1 MTIIADTALD
11 LFSYPFANTAATKM
25 LADAFDTLWKT
36 RGVSQRQVAARLGYR
51 GSVCLSHMATGRIS
65 IPVGRVLD
73 LAHVLE
79 IEPAELLLA
88 VLEQRHLEIAFRK
101 FMQPLRQDSTGS
113 TDHTIRAVTD
123 V

>member
-1 MTIIADTALD
+1 MTIIADTELD

-25 LADAFDTLWKT
+25 LADAFDALWKT
-36 RGVSQRQVAARLGYR
+36 RGVSQRQLAARLGYR

-79 IEPAELLLA
+79 IDPAELLLA
-88 VLEQRHLEIAFRK
+88 VLEQRHPEIPFRK
-101 FMQPLRQDSTGS
+101 LLEPSRPDSTRP
-113 TDHTIRAVTD
+113 TEHTIRAVTD